1 MILPNPT
8 VERSLFSVRY
18 FRGYC
23 RRFFYALKSGVPSLM
38 G

>member
-1 MILPNPT
+1 MILPNAT
-8 VERSLFSVRY
+8 VERSLFSVKY
-18 FRGYC
+18 F